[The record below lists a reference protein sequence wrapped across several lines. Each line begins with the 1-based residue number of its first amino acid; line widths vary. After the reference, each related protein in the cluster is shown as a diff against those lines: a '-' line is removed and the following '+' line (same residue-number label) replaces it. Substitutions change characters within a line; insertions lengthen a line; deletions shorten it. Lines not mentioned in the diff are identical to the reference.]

1 MCGFQVKCSSRTT
14 PRKTVSLTC
23 SILFSNINFK
33 FSLIGIS
40 ETWLNDSSPSVDI
53 DGYSFVHKGKEN
65 RSGGGVGLYVSS
77 NLNFK
82 FRCDLDFSEPNVAES
97 LFIEIVKP
105 QGKNIVTG
113 VIYRPPNHNVDEFL
127 TMTNELLS
135 KISKE
140 NKICY
145 LMGDFNLNLMNHQ
158 SHSVTGEFLDALY
171 SNMFF
176 PLIT

>member
-1 MCGFQVKCSSRTT
+1 M
-14 PRKTVSLTC
+14 
-23 SILFSNINFK
+23 
-33 FSLIGIS
+33 
-40 ETWLNDSSPSVDI
+40 
-53 DGYSFVHKGKEN
+53 
-65 RSGGGVGLYVSS
+65 YVSS

-113 VIYRPPNHNVDEFL
+113 VIYRAPNHNVDEFL

-158 SHSVTGEFLDALY
+158 SHSATSEFLDALY

-176 PLIT
+176 PLITRPTRITPHSATLIDNFVSFLIDLGKDCFLLIFLTICIFFLFSSTPQCLPLTKLFLFMM